1 MEMQGTRQLPVS
13 REQAWDALNN
23 PEVLKRCIPGCDKF
37 ELVGEH
43 RYAVGVAIKIGPVSA
58 KFSGTVTLQDIDPP
72 NGYALVFDA
81 QGGVA
86 GFGKGESNVS
96 LTPNDQG
103 CELRYTVQSRIGGKL
118 AQLGQRL
125 VDGAAKSLA
134 EDFFKRFEAT
144 FDVPAVV
151 NADLPVPGTGQG
163 VASSTWV
170 AKPVPIWAWGL
181 ATFVLTLV
189 VIFIA

>member
-96 LTPNDQG
+96 LMPNDQG

-144 FDVPAVV
+144 FDAPAVTD
-151 NADLPVPGTGQG
+151 ADLAGSATGKG
-163 VASSTWV
+163 VASSAV
-170 AKPVPIWAWGL
+170 VGQPVPIWAWGL
-181 ATFVLTLV
+181 ATFVLTLA
-189 VIFIA
+189 VIFIV

>member
-96 LTPNDQG
+96 LMPNDQG

-144 FDVPAVV
+144 FDAPAVTD
-151 NADLPVPGTGQG
+151 ADLAGSATGKG
-163 VASSTWV
+163 VASSAV
-170 AKPVPIWAWGL
+170 EGQPVPIWAWGL
-181 ATFVLTLV
+181 ATFVFTLA
-189 VIFIA
+189 VIFIV

>member
-13 REQAWDALNN
+13 REKAWDALNN
-23 PEVLKRCIPGCDKF
+23 PDILKQCIPGCDKF

-86 GFGKGESNVS
+86 GFGKGESNVT

-103 CELRYTVQSRIGGKL
+103 CELRYAVQSRIGGKL

-125 VDGAAKSLA
+125 VDGVAKSLA

-144 FDVPAVV
+144 FDAPSDVA
-151 NADLPVPGTGQG
+151 AQG
-163 VASSTWV
+163 VAEAS
-170 AKPVPIWAWGL
+170 PHLDVPNAAGWTRVPLWTWGL
-181 ATFVLTLV
+181 ASFVLAV
-189 VIFIA
+189 AVIFAV

>member
-58 KFSGTVTLQDIDPP
+58 KFAGTVTLQDIDPP

-96 LTPNDQG
+96 LTPNDAG

-144 FDVPAVV
+144 FDVPASL
-151 NADLPVPGTGQG
+151 NADLPVPAKGAHP
-163 VASSTWV
+163 VSSASV
-170 AKPVPIWAWGL
+170 DKPIPIWVWGL
-181 ATFVLTLV
+181 TTFVLTLA